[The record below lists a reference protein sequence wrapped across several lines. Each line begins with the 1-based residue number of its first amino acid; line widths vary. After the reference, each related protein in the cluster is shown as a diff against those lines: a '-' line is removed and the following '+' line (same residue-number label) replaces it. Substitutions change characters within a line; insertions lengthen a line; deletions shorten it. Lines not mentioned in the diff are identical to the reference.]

1 MDKHFSLIDSFKCAF
16 KGVFFV
22 ICHERNMRIHIV
34 AALYAAFFSVF
45 YEFSQGQVGDCNFGD
60 NLRTG
65 YDFRGN

>member
-45 YEFSQGQVGDCNFGD
+45 Y
-60 NLRTG
+60 
-65 YDFRGN
+65 